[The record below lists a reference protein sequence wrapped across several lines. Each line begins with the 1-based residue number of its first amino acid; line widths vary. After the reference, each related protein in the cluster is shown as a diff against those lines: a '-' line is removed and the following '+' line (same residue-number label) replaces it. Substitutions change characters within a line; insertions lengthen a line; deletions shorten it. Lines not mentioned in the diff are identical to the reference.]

1 MSWPGGLPASV
12 RPFRPDP
19 DGPVAEPK
27 RPGDLPRPVSATV
40 RYYCPRCETVLA
52 MEREGY
58 LADKSVTP
66 YPLEGWTYASPDAYG
81 DGTDAAEDVDGV
93 RFVCGES
100 AGVDWEDEGC
110 GEPFYL
116 NFVRFVEGV
125 EVDPEPERESVELA
139 GAGPRWPRGPPGPG
153 D

>member
-1 MSWPGGLPASV
+1 MSTP
-12 RPFRPDP
+12 
-19 DGPVAEPK
+19 
-27 RPGDLPRPVSATV
+27 V
-40 RYYCPRCETVLA
+40 RYYCPRCETVVA

-66 YPLEGWTYASPDAYG
+66 YPLEGWTYVGTEAFVDPGVDARE
-81 DGTDAAEDVDGV
+81 DAESADGV

-116 NFVRFVEGV
+116 SFVRFEAGV
-125 EVDPEPERESVELA
+125 EVEPEPEGERVTLA
-139 GAGPRWPRGPPGPG
+139 GPGPRGPRGPDGPPGPG
-153 D
+153 